1 MLPGASL
8 PFELIILIL
17 ESLPNTDT
25 TTLASCALVCRSW
38 VPISRSIL
46 FRHINLTTAP
56 ESLLGLLSHPL
67 QSITSARVEFL
78 TVTHTRYSPAT
89 FNKLLT
95 WTHNDDRHGQMSLS
109 DTLPHLKNLSLN
121 WVGWWTLCVEAK
133 DTLLRD
139 FRGVTHL
146 SLRMTA
152 FDTIDDFLPLIE
164 SFPELEI
171 LELDGVR
178 PALNWD
184 SLAEGTGTGVGVRK
198 RSLKNLSLKQ
208 IEDPRIIRFLVPF
221 CWALEE
227 LECWYAEV
235 EGMPSTCIGAIQKVV
250 VAAGDALKGFTFQVE
265 EGSGGMRDGIAL
277 DLTHNTNLRAL
288 SLPPYHLLPTLELF
302 TKCRYP
308 PGLVSLCLTSLK
320 YAELDWERL
329 DVLLG
334 CHYAFRS
341 VEAICMRLEA
351 RTLGAGIGEEVAI
364 HSEIDLRNAMPR
376 CWTRG
381 ILRV

>member
-1 MLPGASL
+1 MLPGANL

-25 TTLASCALVCRSW
+25 TTLALCALVCRSW
-38 VPISRSIL
+38 VPVSRSIL
-46 FRHINLTTAP
+46 FHHINLTTTT
-56 ESLLGLLSHPL
+56 ESFLSLLSHPL
-67 QSITSARVEFL
+67 QSITSARVESL

-89 FNKLLT
+89 FNKLLI

-109 DTLPHLKNLSLN
+109 DTLPHLKKLSLN
-121 WVGWWTLCVEAK
+121 WVGWWTLCAEAK

-139 FRGVTHL
+139 FWGVTHL

-152 FDTIDDFLPLIE
+152 FDTIDDFSPLIE
-164 SFPELEI
+164 SFPELES

-184 SLAEGTGTGVGVRK
+184 SEAGINVAVWK
-198 RSLKNLSLKQ
+198 RSLKKLSLKQ
-208 IEDPRIIRFLVPF
+208 IEDPRIIDILVSF
-221 CWALEE
+221 CWGLKE

-235 EGMPSTCIGAIQKVV
+235 EGIPPVCIGAIQRVV
-250 VAAGDALKGFTFQVE
+250 VTAGGALKGFTFQVE
-265 EGSGGMRDGIAL
+265 EGSGGGMGAF
-277 DLTHNTNLRAL
+277 DLTHNTNLKTL
-288 SLPPYHLLPTLELF
+288 SLSPCYLLRTLELF

-308 PGLVSLCLTSLK
+308 PGLVSLCLTSSK

-334 CHYAFRS
+334 CHSAFQS
-341 VEAICMRLEA
+341 VEAIHMRLEE
-351 RTLGAGIGEEVAI
+351 RTLGIGIGGVAVD
-364 HSEIDLRNAMPR
+364 SEMDLRNAMPR